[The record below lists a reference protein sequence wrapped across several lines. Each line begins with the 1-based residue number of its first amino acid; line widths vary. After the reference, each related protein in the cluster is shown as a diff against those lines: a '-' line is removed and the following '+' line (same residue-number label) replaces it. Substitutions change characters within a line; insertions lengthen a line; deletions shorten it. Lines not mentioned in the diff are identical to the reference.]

1 MIMINDTEEEKMYA
15 TFKIQQHY
23 QKLEQINNLFL
34 KFISEMLL
42 CGKLQIRDLPFEI
55 RTSNRQYYV
64 TAFRVSRNI
73 SSEKLNEDIELLKED
88 LKSDFPNKKE
98 FQRLVDLYVD
108 WNETL

>member
-1 MIMINDTEEEKMYA
+1 MIGINDTEEEKMYA

-42 CGKLQIRDLPFEI
+42 CGKLQIRDLP
-55 RTSNRQYYV
+55 Y
-64 TAFRVSRNI
+64 
-73 SSEKLNEDIELLKED
+73 
-88 LKSDFPNKKE
+88 KKE